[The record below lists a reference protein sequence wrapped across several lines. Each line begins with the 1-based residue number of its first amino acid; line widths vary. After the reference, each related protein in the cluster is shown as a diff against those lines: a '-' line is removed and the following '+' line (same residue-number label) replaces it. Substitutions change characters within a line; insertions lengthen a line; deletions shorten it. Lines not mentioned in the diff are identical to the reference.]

1 MVISYMM
8 FQLWRHGYHGYI
20 IYVFQ
25 LCGHGYHGY
34 VIYDV
39 SVVEAWLPWLYHI

>member
-1 MVISYMM
+1 MVMLYMM
-8 FQLWRHGYHGYI
+8 Y
-20 IYVFQ
+20 Q

-34 VIYDV
+34 IIYDV